1 MKEDVF
7 RNTVLAILKA
17 QPGLGSIQLKKALI
31 LTDATYHALFGESL
45 TGAKYIKFPHGPV
58 PDFDAY
64 NFLSRMLYKE
74 CAIDIIEE
82 AIGPVTQNSY
92 FANKVP
98 DPGIF
103 NEEIDK
109 IIRFAADVAKKYSA
123 TKLSDMT
130 HDDVYD
136 STPMRS
142 EIPLNKVCTLTV
154 TDRLDT
160 PNFTDEEKFE
170 LTKVLNTDEIAGYSF
185 V

>member
-1 MKEDVF
+1 MNEDIF

-17 QPGLGSIQLKKALI
+17 QPGLGSVQLKKALI
-31 LTDATYHALFGESL
+31 LTDATYFALFGKSL
-45 TGAKYIKFPHGPV
+45 TGVNYIKYPRGPV

-64 NFLSRMLYKE
+64 NYLTRMLYKE
-74 CAIDIIEE
+74 YDIEIIEE
-82 AIGPVTQNSY
+82 AVESVTQNSF
-92 FANKVP
+92 FANKEP
-98 DPGIF
+98 DPGVL
-103 NEEIDK
+103 NEETEK

-142 EIPLNKVCTLTV
+142 VIPLDKVCTLAV

-160 PNFTDEEKFE
+160 PSFTEDEKTE
-170 LTKVLNTDEIAGYSF
+170 LIKVLNTDEIAGYSF